1 MEYISALTDSLGTPM
16 VKTKHKTGFLGFF
29 VATKSVGCLFK
40 ELISNTSV
48 PMSYLLTYKLS
59 QDYLE
64 LFFASIRSSGG
75 WNNNP
80 SARKFMASYKL
91 LLLRYEVSAT
101 GNCAALDNPR
111 ILHPI
116 KDTTTINHQPSTINQ
131 GNDIGV
137 ADMSVI
143 RRYDLQARLEPQ
155 HDYNDAPNSKYA

>member
-1 MEYISALTDSLGTPM
+1 
-16 VKTKHKTGFLGFF
+16 
-29 VATKSVGCLFK
+29 
-40 ELISNTSV
+40 
-48 PMSYLLTYKLS
+48 
-59 QDYLE
+59 
-64 LFFASIRSSGG
+64 
-75 WNNNP
+75 
-80 SARKFMASYKL
+80 MASYKL

-155 HDYNDAPNSKYA
+155 QRDHDYNDAPNFNYLSGYKEAAIGCIVGLVVRMVKRTVSCEICINALEEKDLTEAHHNSLSKT